1 MTSNPILQAA
11 LRSRRGVE
19 DLFLW
24 ITKSATAHCQH
35 AERHRSAATLEA
47 DCAAAYIRRGDYKA
61 ARPLLRSQAARYFED
76 QWFELYVHVQTLI
89 AYCDYRIRDWQHY
102 MSTCFRILDP
112 FLFQHAVD
120 SFACQGAAQQGEGA
134 ELAGTE
140 ALKLFV
146 TDMCRVAR
154 EKLRESHTR
163 EMHPAISAAASL
175 VLPEPSRATQAP
187 VCVGDIVHVRVL
199 PTLAVLA
206 PP

>member
-1 MTSNPILQAA
+1 MGVDTAPVPSASSASSTSLAPPSSGSHGGAGSGGDYTVVPPTVTSNPILQAA

-35 AERHRSAATLEA
+35 AERQRSAATLEA

-102 MSTCFRILDP
+102 M
-112 FLFQHAVD
+112 
-120 SFACQGAAQQGEGA
+120 
-134 ELAGTE
+134 
-140 ALKLFV
+140 
-146 TDMCRVAR
+146 
-154 EKLRESHTR
+154 
-163 EMHPAISAAASL
+163 
-175 VLPEPSRATQAP
+175 
-187 VCVGDIVHVRVL
+187 
-199 PTLAVLA
+199 
-206 PP
+206 